1 MYKIVE
7 IIMRTNIELN
17 QKLIE
22 KGLKLTNLKTKKE
35 LVNLALE
42 ELVKKLQRQEILKI
56 AGKVKWEG
64 DLDEM
69 RTDR

>member
-1 MYKIVE
+1 
-7 IIMRTNIELN
+7 MRTNIELN